1 MVLLFLLCLPKSL
14 YFQAYNRKADI
25 VIGRTPFYDFIS
37 NRVDYLGTG
46 YLGTM
51 EIYPFSANMKE
62 IQNYLM
68 NIQPFDKYIWIFLGI
83 SVLSVTLA
91 VVTIDLCFASWERLP
106 TKDIVYQSKVA
117 YQVILSDLRKQWFL

>member
-1 MVLLFLLCLPKSL
+1 MLLPCVVLDKGFKL
-14 YFQAYNRKADI
+14 YFQAYNRNADI
-25 VIGRTPFYDFIS
+25 VIGRSPFYDFLS

-68 NIQPFDKYIWIFLGI
+68 NIHPFDKYVWIFLGI

-91 VVTIDLCFASWERLP
+91 VVTIDLCFASWESLP
-106 TKDIVYQSKVA
+106 SKDVVYQSKFA
-117 YQVILSDLRKQWFL
+117 CQVIL